1 MAAKVWSG
9 VAIAVQSA
17 LATAVTISGIT
28 KANPAV
34 VSWASGTDPAN
45 GDFVL
50 LEIQGMSQ
58 LDYRVVRVANLNG
71 AGNTFEC
78 EGVDSTLFDTFTSG
92 TFKVITFG
100 TTLSTIADLSVSGG
114 DFNFIDVT
122 TIQDNVNKQI
132 PGNANPINISM
143 TANWDPLDAGVTA
156 LKTASDSKAIRAV
169 RITFADATKVLFA
182 GYVGATN
189 FPTGSAQN
197 KVSTPISFNVYG
209 RTTAYS
215 T

>member
-1 MAAKVWSG
+1 MPASVWSG
-9 VAIAVQSA
+9 VAIAVQST
-17 LATAVTISGIT
+17 LATAVTISNIT
-28 KANPAV
+28 RANPAV
-34 VSWASGTDPAN
+34 VSWVSGTDPVN

-50 LEIQGMSQ
+50 LEVQGMSQ
-58 LDYRVVRVANLNG
+58 LDFRVVRVANLNG
-71 AGNTFEC
+71 AANTFEC
-78 EGVDSTLFDTFTSG
+78 EGVDSQAFDTFTSG

-143 TANWDPLDAGVTA
+143 TANWDPADAGVAA
-156 LKTASDSKAIRAV
+156 LKSASDSKAVRAV
-169 RITFADATKVLFA
+169 RITFANGAKVLFA

-189 FPTGSAQN
+189 FPTGSAQS